1 MIDIE
6 FVKKV
11 TEYQA
16 QILEDQKGKRFVAT
30 FPTEVTKAVQYGADL
45 KAHAVYLSQYQ
56 LLPYNRRQEHF
67 FDQLKIPLSQG
78 SLVNF
83 NKQAFEQLLEFNTIA
98 KKVLS
103 QSTKLHV
110 DETGINIDGKRRW
123 LHCASNT
130 QWAHFTPHAK
140 RGVEAMEA
148 AGILPDF
155 KGVLCHDH
163 WKPYYR
169 FKNCQ
174 HALCNAHHLR
184 ELTRAHEQDK
194 QVWAGK
200 LKVFL
205 ELANRTVQKA
215 GGALNEQQLQL
226 YKRRYRRLLTKAEI
240 ECPPPEAKEKGKKG
254 RVKRSKARNL
264 LERLI
269 NFESDVLR
277 FMEEPEIPF
286 TNNQGENDIR
296 MTKVQQKISGCF
308 RSQEGAETFCRVRA
322 YLSTCRKQNVSSS
335 DALKLLFKG
344 EMPQFV
350 KDLT

>member
-130 QWAHFTPHAK
+130 QWTHFTPHAK

-194 QVWAGK
+194 QVWAVK

-215 GGALNEQQLQL
+215 GGL
-226 YKRRYRRLLTKAEI
+226 
-240 ECPPPEAKEKGKKG
+240 
-254 RVKRSKARNL
+254 
-264 LERLI
+264 
-269 NFESDVLR
+269 
-277 FMEEPEIPF
+277 
-286 TNNQGENDIR
+286 
-296 MTKVQQKISGCF
+296 
-308 RSQEGAETFCRVRA
+308 
-322 YLSTCRKQNVSSS
+322 
-335 DALKLLFKG
+335 
-344 EMPQFV
+344 
-350 KDLT
+350 